1 MKKQFFWLYLTVFIN
16 IIGFGMIFPILPL
29 FAEKYH
35 ASALQI
41 GFIAATFSLG
51 QFFFSPFFGRL
62 SDRFGRKPIILSS
75 MVISGASYLM
85 LLGADNLPLIFLAR
99 FLSGVSSAANFPIA
113 SSYIADIT
121 TRENRT
127 KYMGRVSGI
136 FSLGFVVGPV
146 FGGLLG
152 NSGFSAAFLAAA
164 ILSFANLVL
173 ILFFLPESIP
183 QKAEKFVL
191 KEGLLNVKAIYH
203 GMKGDFGILFLLLSL
218 WAFFISNF
226 QVAIPLFTQDR
237 FNFGALQNGFFFSLT
252 GSVAA
257 ITQWLILPYV
267 AKKIGDVKTIFAGVL
282 FMALGQFLAPLSGSV
297 LIFYLFF
304 VISIFGSGL
313 NRPSINALLSKGTR
327 EGQGTTMGLAFSF
340 ESIGRFIG
348 PLSAG
353 AVIGSFG
360 LAFPFWITA
369 AFLLMGLFF
378 FWKVEMRKRR

>member
-1 MKKQFFWLYLTVFIN
+1 MDRRFFWLYLTVFVN

-29 FAEKYH
+29 FAEKYN
-35 ASALQI
+35 ASSLQI
-41 GFIAATFSLG
+41 GLIAATFSMG

-75 MVISGASYLM
+75 MIISGASYLM
-85 LLGADNLPLIFLAR
+85 LLGADSLPLIFLAR
-99 FLSGVSSAANFPIA
+99 FLSGVSSAANFPVA

-121 TRENRT
+121 TSQNRT
-127 KYMGRVSGI
+127 EYMGKVSAV

-152 NSGFSAAFLAAA
+152 NGGFSSAFLAAA
-164 ILSFANLVL
+164 ILSFGNLL
-173 ILFFLPESIP
+173 LTFFFLPESITK
-183 QKAEKFVL
+183 KAEKFVL
-191 KEGLLNVKAIYH
+191 REGLLNVKAIYH
-203 GMKGDFGILFLLLSL
+203 GMRGDFSVLFLLLSL
-218 WAFFISNF
+218 WAFYISNF

-252 GSVAA
+252 GMVAA

-267 AKKIGDVKTIFAGVL
+267 VKRIGEIKVIFAGIA
-282 FMALGQFLAPLSGSV
+282 FMMLGQILAPLSGSV
-297 LIFYLFF
+297 LVFYLFF

-313 NRPSINALLSKGTR
+313 NRPSVNALLSKGTR

-340 ESIGRFIG
+340 ESMGRFVG
-348 PLSAG
+348 PLVAG

-360 LAFPFWITA
+360 LSSPFWITA
-369 AFLLMGLFF
+369 GLLLVGLFV
-378 FWKVEMRKRR
+378 FWKVEMQKN

>member
-1 MKKQFFWLYLTVFIN
+1 MKKHFFWLYLTVFIN

-173 ILFFLPESIP
+173 TLFFLPESIP

-237 FNFGALQNGFFFSLT
+237 FNFGVLQNGFFFSLT

>member
-1 MKKQFFWLYLTVFIN
+1 MRRHFFWLYLTVFVN

-29 FAEKYH
+29 FAEKYQ
-35 ASALQI
+35 ASSLQI

-51 QFFFSPFFGRL
+51 QFLFSPFFGRL

-75 MVISGASYLM
+75 MVISGVSYLM
-85 LLGADNLPLIFLAR
+85 LFEADSLPLIFLAR
-99 FLSGVSSAANFPIA
+99 FLSGVSSAANFPVA

-127 KYMGRVSGI
+127 KYMGKVSGV

-152 NSGFSAAFLAAA
+152 NGGFSSAFLAAA
-164 ILSFANLVL
+164 ILSFANLL
-173 ILFFLPESIP
+173 LAFFFLPESIS

-191 KEGLLNVKAIYH
+191 REGLLNVKAIYN
-203 GMKGDFGILFLLLSL
+203 GMRGDFSLLFLLLSL
-218 WAFFISNF
+218 WAFYISNF
-226 QVAIPLFTQDR
+226 QVAIPLFAQDK

-252 GSVAA
+252 GIVAA
-257 ITQWLILPYV
+257 ITQWFLLPYIV
-267 AKKIGDVKTIFAGVL
+267 KRVGEIKTIFAGIL
-282 FMALGQFLAPLSGSV
+282 FMAIGQILAPLSASV
-297 LIFYLFF
+297 MVFYLFF

-340 ESIGRFIG
+340 ESIGRFVG
-348 PLSAG
+348 PLAAG
-353 AVIGSFG
+353 AVMGSFG

-369 AFLLMGLFF
+369 ALLLIGLFF
-378 FWKVEMRKRR
+378 FWKIEMKKRR

>member
-1 MKKQFFWLYLTVFIN
+1 MDRRFFWLYLTVFVN

-29 FAEKYH
+29 FAEKYN
-35 ASALQI
+35 ASSLQI
-41 GFIAATFSLG
+41 GLIAATFSMG

-75 MVISGASYLM
+75 MIISGASYLM
-85 LLGADNLPLIFLAR
+85 LLGADSLPLIFLAR
-99 FLSGVSSAANFPIA
+99 FLSGVSSAANFPVA

-121 TRENRT
+121 TSQNRT
-127 KYMGRVSGI
+127 EYMGKVSAV

-152 NSGFSAAFLAAA
+152 NGGFSSAFLAAA
-164 ILSFANLVL
+164 ILSFGNLL
-173 ILFFLPESIP
+173 LTFFFLPESITK
-183 QKAEKFVL
+183 KAEKFVL
-191 KEGLLNVKAIYH
+191 REGLLNVKAIYH
-203 GMKGDFGILFLLLSL
+203 GMRGDFSVLFLLLSL
-218 WAFFISNF
+218 WAFYISNF

-252 GSVAA
+252 GMVAA

-267 AKKIGDVKTIFAGVL
+267 VKRIGEIKVIFAGIA
-282 FMALGQFLAPLSGSV
+282 FMMLGQILAPLSGSV
-297 LIFYLFF
+297 LVFYLFF

-313 NRPSINALLSKGTR
+313 NRPSVNALLSKGTH

-340 ESIGRFIG
+340 ESMGRFVG
-348 PLSAG
+348 PLVAG

-360 LAFPFWITA
+360 LSSPFWITA
-369 AFLLMGLFF
+369 GLLLVGLFV
-378 FWKVEMRKRR
+378 FWKVEMQKN

>member
-1 MKKQFFWLYLTVFIN
+1 MRRHFFWLYLTVFVN

-29 FAEKYH
+29 FAEKYQ
-35 ASALQI
+35 ASSLQI

-51 QFFFSPFFGRL
+51 QFLFSPFFGRL

-75 MVISGASYLM
+75 MVISGVSYLM
-85 LLGADNLPLIFLAR
+85 LFEADSLPLIFLAR
-99 FLSGVSSAANFPIA
+99 FLSGVSSAANFPVA

-127 KYMGRVSGI
+127 KYMGKVSGV

-152 NSGFSAAFLAAA
+152 NGGFSSAFLAAA
-164 ILSFANLVL
+164 ILSFANLL
-173 ILFFLPESIP
+173 LAFFFLPESIS

-191 KEGLLNVKAIYH
+191 KEGLLNVKAIYN
-203 GMKGDFGILFLLLSL
+203 GMRGDFSLLFLLLSL
-218 WAFFISNF
+218 WAFYISNF
-226 QVAIPLFTQDR
+226 QVAIPLFAQDK

-252 GSVAA
+252 GIVAA
-257 ITQWLILPYV
+257 ITQWFLLPYIV
-267 AKKIGDVKTIFAGVL
+267 KRVGEIKTIFAGIL
-282 FMALGQFLAPLSGSV
+282 FMAIGQILAPLSANV
-297 LIFYLFF
+297 MVFYLFF

-340 ESIGRFIG
+340 ESIGRFVG
-348 PLSAG
+348 PLAAG
-353 AVIGSFG
+353 AVMGSLG

-369 AFLLMGLFF
+369 ALLLIGLFF
-378 FWKVEMRKRR
+378 FWKIEMKKRR